1 MKIEDI
7 AETGLALI
15 AGYLLGLLIKKALKI
30 ALILIAAVVIVN
42 LIIHGEALSK
52 NSKELGDAVKT
63 GAGKLIVE
71 NSSFFEEIRLFL
83 KAHASAAVG
92 FFAGLI
98 AGLLRG

>member
-7 AETGLALI
+7 AETGAALI
-15 AGYLLGLLIKKALKI
+15 AGYFLGLLIKKALKI
-30 ALILIAAVVIVN
+30 ALVLIAAVVIVN
-42 LIIHGEALSK
+42 LIIYGEAITRDSKALGDQVK
-52 NSKELGDAVKT
+52 NSAGELIIK
-63 GAGKLIVE
+63 
-71 NSSFFEEIRLFL
+71 NRSFFEEVRLFL